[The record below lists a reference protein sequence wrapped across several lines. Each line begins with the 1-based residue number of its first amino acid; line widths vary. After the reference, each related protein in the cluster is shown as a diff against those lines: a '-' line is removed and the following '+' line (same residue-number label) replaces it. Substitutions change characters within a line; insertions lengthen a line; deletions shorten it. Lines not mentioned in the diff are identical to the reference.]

1 MIFIQGKGFYLI
13 KWRSTYLKDGESISW
28 NDSWEPSVDED
39 GREMIS
45 PALLSNF
52 WAGEAS
58 KPTTACQLRKT
69 VHNNQR
75 WLDRYCLCEEEIEK
89 ILEESW

>member
-1 MIFIQGKGFYLI
+1 
-13 KWRSTYLKDGESISW
+13 
-28 NDSWEPSVDED
+28 VDDE

-45 PALLSNF
+45 PALLSEF

-58 KPTTACQLRKT
+58 KPINTHQLRIS
-69 VHNNQR
+69 VHYNQR

-89 ILEESW
+89 KFRRKLVKLARSRD